1 MIKIYLILNRV
12 CVSVAMAIFVILDFP
27 ILPFLPPTYKAS
39 APLIT
44 NHILFICALFA
55 VSIFYAWNLSTA
67 SDLVPSLIYFHLG
80 IALENTSKFFKIPP
94 SPKER
99 LIHQLS
105 TVQEDETSFNYSP
118 PITVVVIE
126 HDDDDVP
133 QDWQKG
139 WLYYEAI
146 RKLINQTN
154 SLFGLMLMLNHGA
167 MFAVAGSNIFSI
179 LRWFRSMS
187 WVILLANGLNAAAT
201 ILRLTTTILMCS
213 RLSKAS
219 DHLQSKISSY
229 MANNWSNFKD
239 SERQFFTAFLVRTSE
254 GVVASPLNLYSIRP
268 SMLLALLSLLFTY
281 LIVMLQSSG
290 PTAFV
295 TWNGNLTG
303 LITKTKFYSHQ

>member
-1 MIKIYLILNRV
+1 MV
-12 CVSVAMAIFVILDFP
+12 MFVILDFP

-44 NHILFICALFA
+44 NYILFICALFA
-55 VSIFYAWNLSTA
+55 VSLFYAWNLSAA

-94 SPKER
+94 RPAGQRAR
-99 LIHQLS
+99 LIHQPS
-105 TVQEDETSFNYSP
+105 TLQEDETNFNYSP
-118 PITVVVIE
+118 PITVVAIE
-126 HDDDDVP
+126 HDDVP

-187 WVILLANGLNAAAT
+187 WVILLVNGLNAAAT

-229 MANNWSNFKD
+229 MANNWSNFKV

-254 GVVASPLNLYSIRP
+254 AVVASPLNLYPIRP

-295 TWNGNLTG
+295 TYTNFTG
-303 LITKTKFYSHQ
+303 LITKTKFYSDP